1 MLSFCCSAVRNEG
14 IPSLRIARVVAWVI
28 FIWTLYTFHYR
39 RISAPPISI
48 KSTMPIVPVWVII
61 ELIPGGGM
69 VGVGVGIGV
78 DTITMG
84 VGVGVVVIT
93 TGVGVGV

>member
-1 MLSFCCSAVRNEG
+1 MPFCWNVDKNDG

-28 FIWTLYTFHYR
+28 FIWTLYTFSYR
-39 RISAPPISI
+39 RISAPPII
-48 KSTMPIVPVWVII
+48 INRTTPIAPVWVII

-78 DTITMG
+78 VTIII
-84 VGVGVVVIT
+84 GVGVVVIT